1 MMGAGG
7 RGGKWLATFLMQYM
21 RTRRGRR
28 WPNREVFERWQ
39 ERQVRKRLRYVRA
52 NSPFYRELWGD
63 RPLAEWRRYPT
74 IDKALMMEHF
84 DRLNTAGILRETAME
99 VALEAERSRDFRPQ
113 LGRITVGLSSGTSGN
128 RGLFLVD
135 EREQA
140 AWTGAMLAKLLP
152 KPIWRAQKIAFFLRA
167 NSNLYESVRG
177 GKLQFEYFDL
187 LEPVERHVQRL
198 NAYKPDIW
206 AAPPSMLRLL
216 AEQKREGQ
224 LTALPRRLISVA
236 EVLDPIDARWIRETF
251 GLPIHQVYQC
261 TEGFLAATCKHGTL
275 HLNED
280 IVHIEKEDIQG
291 DPTGRKFVPI
301 VTDFSRTTQPIVRYR
316 LNDVLTEAE
325 EACPCGSVFTAI
337 ERIEGRCDDIF
348 YLEAASGGKS
358 IPVFPDYIARAIL
371 AASPSIEEYRAIQHG
386 SGELEVELLL
396 ADGMDR
402 IEAERLVTASIASL
416 MRRLNCR
423 VPNLTFSEYTFQA
436 GGRKLRRVERRWQIE
451 SSKLD
456 QP

>member
-1 MMGAGG
+1 
-7 RGGKWLATFLMQYM
+7 
-21 RTRRGRR
+21 
-28 WPNREVFERWQ
+28 
-39 ERQVRKRLRYVRA
+39 
-52 NSPFYRELWGD
+52 
-63 RPLAEWRRYPT
+63 
-74 IDKALMMEHF
+74 
-84 DRLNTAGILRETAME
+84 ME

-113 LGRITVGLSSGTSGN
+113 LGSITVGLSSGTSGS

-140 AWTGAMLAKLLP
+140 AWAGAMLAKLLP
-152 KPIWRAQKIAFFLRA
+152 EPIWRPQKIAFFLRA

-187 LEPVERHVQRL
+187 LEPIERHVKRL

-216 AEQKREGQ
+216 AEQKREGH
-224 LTALPRRLISVA
+224 LTAFPKRLISVA
-236 EVLDPIDARWIRETF
+236 EVLDPIDARLIRETF

-280 IVHIEKEDIQG
+280 IVHIEKEAIQG
-291 DPTGRKFVPI
+291 DSSGRKFVPI
-301 VTDFSRTTQPIVRYR
+301 VTDFSRRTQPIVRYR

-325 EACPCGSVFTAI
+325 GACPCGSVFTAI

-348 YLEAASGGKS
+348 YFEAASGGKLV
-358 IPVFPDYIARAIL
+358 PVFPDYIARAIM
-371 AASPSIEEYRAIQHG
+371 AASPAIEEYRAIQQG
-386 SGELEVELLL
+386 REKLEIELLL
-396 ADGMDR
+396 AAGTAR
-402 IEAERLVTASIASL
+402 EEAERLVTASIEAL

-423 VPNLTFSEYTFQA
+423 DPNLTFSEYKFQP

-451 SSKLD
+451 PSKLAH
-456 QP
+456 P